1 MCLPTFCVCE
11 LHHGF
16 WSFAITGFAPFVW
29 KCFFFFF
36 SLNQSQNPWF
46 CIKVI
51 SCCFSQE
58 GLYSRKSVILCFYH
72 FCLPSSHQCLGCHP
86 ADMMGATSSRN
97 SMKELTLIW
106 KPFWKP
112 GGSWYVIFQLPKNL
126 LHQVNADGDQ
136 IIGSW
141 LSTESIS
148 YTAILPMLFFCCARS
163 LLFFTPNESNVLISR
178 GYIFPF
184 ANSSF
189 HPLHF

>member
-1 MCLPTFCVCE
+1 MVSDLLQLLDLLLLYE
-11 LHHGF
+11 K
-16 WSFAITGFAPFVW
+16 A
-29 KCFFFFF
+29 FFFF
-36 SLNQSQNPWF
+36 LNQSQNPWF

-51 SCCFSQE
+51 SWCFSQK
-58 GLYSRKSVILCFYH
+58 GLYSRKSVILYFYR
-72 FCLPSSHQCLGCHP
+72 FCLPWSHQCLGCHP
-86 ADMMGATSSRN
+86 ADTMGATSSRN

-106 KPFWKP
+106 RPFRKPV
-112 GGSWYVIFQLPKNL
+112 GSSYVIFHLPKNPL
-126 LHQVNADGDQ
+126 DQVNAGGDQ

-148 YTAILPMLFFCCARS
+148 YTAILPMLFLCCARS
-163 LLFFTPNESNVLISR
+163 LLFFTPNESNVVISR